1 MGLQKKHGKG
11 RLDKWYKLA
20 KEKNYRARSAFKLIQ
35 LNQKY
40 GFLQKSRVLIDL
52 CAAPGGWLQVAAE
65 NMPTSSLIVGVDLTP
80 IKPIPKVITFVSDIT
95 TDKCRST
102 LRQHLKTWKADT
114 VLHDGAPNVGTAW
127 VQDAFTQA
135 ELTLQSLKL
144 ATEFLV
150 EGGTFVTKIFRSKDY
165 NSLLWVFNQLFKKVE
180 ATKPPS
186 SRNVSAEI
194 FVVCRGYLAPKKV
207 DPKFLDAKTVFEELP
222 DATPNNEAKVYN
234 PEKKKRKRDGYEE
247 GDNLLYKEVPVKEF
261 IETTDPIALLGSLN
275 KFTFT
280 DKNDIATAT
289 IIKMPETT
297 VEIRNCCND
306 LRVLG
311 RRDFKLLLRWRLAI
325 REKFGWSTKKKKEA
339 EEEKDAEET
348 AEITPMDEELRMEED
363 LKNMHEKETKKKKK
377 EKKKDNERKQKEIVR
392 LQMHMTAPMDLGLE
406 QQAGPGD
413 EQSMFKLKAID
424 AAGGL
429 KEVAKGKMNMV
440 VDEEEAK
447 ARAAAAQRGEDS
459 EDDESD
465 EAEDELDDELDRM
478 YEQFVQTKAERDD
491 KFKAKRA
498 RREGADEEWEGIDGA
513 KPDMTSDEEVV
524 AEEDSDSDSS
534 DDDDDD
540 AESESKQRLVTSL
553 DNETTPSGSLNSE
566 DEEVASDD
574 EKGASDQES
583 SSATI
588 EDADEWFD
596 TKETADSGDEDVSDS
611 GIEIVPSNKDD
622 MWDSNEKAPSKNGKP
637 DIDIITAEAMTL
649 AHQIAL
655 GKKSKADLIDDGFNK
670 YSFRSKEGLPEW
682 FLEDE
687 SKHSKPMRPI
697 TAAGAAAIKEK
708 LRALNARP
716 IKKVKEAKD
725 RKKFKAHQRL
735 EKLRKK
741 SAMLMEEEG
750 MTEKEKA
757 QKITRMIN
765 RATKKRPKQEVKVVV
780 ARGGNKGVPGR
791 PKGVKGKY
799 KIVDARMK
807 AYVIPSWP
815 NINGDSTDKVHLQ
828 RQISRIYLDIEQDI
842 DLRIDHGGYYGRC
855 SLYTASQRHIE
866 IRVWNRH

>member
-1 MGLQKKHGKG
+1 MGIQKKHGKG

-65 NMPTSSLIVGVDLTP
+65 NMPNSSLIVGVDLAP

-135 ELTLQSLKL
+135 ELALQSLKL
-144 ATEFLV
+144 AMEFLV

-194 FVVCRGYLAPKKV
+194 FVVCRGYLAPKRV
-207 DPKFLDAKTVFEELP
+207 DPKFLDPKTVFEELP

-247 GDNLLYKEVPVKEF
+247 GDNLLYKEIPVKEF
-261 IETTDPIALLGSLN
+261 IETTDPIALLGSMN

-297 VEIRNCCND
+297 QEIRNCCDD

-311 RRDFKLLLRWRLAI
+311 RRDFKILLKWRLAI
-325 REKFGWSTKKKKEA
+325 RDKFGWSTKKKKEA
-339 EEEKDAEET
+339 EEEEAAEGEEE
-348 AEITPMDEELRMEED
+348 AEITPMDEELKLEED
-363 LKNMHEKETKKKKK
+363 LKNMKEKETKKKKK
-377 EKKKDNERKQKEIVR
+377 EKKRENERKQKEIVR
-392 LQMHMTAPMDLGLE
+392 LQMHMTAPMEIGLE

-413 EQSMFKLKAID
+413 DQSMFKLKAVD
-424 AAGGL
+424 AAGAL
-429 KEVAKGKMNMV
+429 NQVVKGKMNMV

-447 ARAAAAQRGEDS
+447 ARAAAAQQDE
-459 EDDESD
+459 DESEESD
-465 EAEDELDDELDRM
+465 DAEDALEDELDRM
-478 YEQFVQTKAERDD
+478 YEQYVEKKAERDD

-498 RREGADEEWEGIDGA
+498 RKEGADDEWEGIDENKDDA
-513 KPDMTSDEEVV
+513 TSDEDVV
-524 AEEDSDSDSS
+524 LQ

-540 AESESKQRLVTSL
+540 SSSEDEDEESGDARLVTSL
-553 DNETTPSGSLNSE
+553 DSGKATTSGLSKKAALFFDQDIFKEFGDIGADVAGTEEESDGE
-566 DEEVASDD
+566 DEEVDLESGEEEVTSDN
-574 EKGASDQES
+574 EEETSEHES
-583 SSATI
+583 SSETI

-596 TKETADSGDEDVSDS
+596 TRETAESEDDDVSDS

-622 MWDSNEKAPSKNGKP
+622 MWDANEKDHTKNGKP

-649 AHQIAL
+649 AQQIAL

-670 YSFRSKEGLPEW
+670 YSFRSKDGLPDW

-687 SKHSKPMRPI
+687 AKHSKPLRPI

-765 RATKKRPKQEVKVVV
+765 RATKKKPKQSVKLVV
-780 ARGGNKGVPGR
+780 ARGKGLQGR
-791 PKGVKGKY
+791 PRGVKGKY
-799 KIVDARMK
+799 KVVDARMK
-807 AYVIPSWP
+807 K
-815 NINGDSTDKVHLQ
+815 DK
-828 RQISRIYLDIEQDI
+828 SRIKKKK
-842 DLRIDHGGYYGRC
+842 
-855 SLYTASQRHIE
+855 
-866 IRVWNRH
+866 

>member
-1 MGLQKKHGKG
+1 MGIQKKHGKG

-65 NMPTSSLIVGVDLTP
+65 NMPNSSLIVGVDLSP

-135 ELTLQSLKL
+135 ELALQSLKL

-194 FVVCRGYLAPKKV
+194 FVVCRGYLAPKRV
-207 DPKFLDAKTVFEELP
+207 DPKFLDPKTVFEELP

-247 GDNLLYKEVPVKEF
+247 GDNLLYHEIPVKEF
-261 IETTDPIALLGSLN
+261 IETTDPIALLGSMN

-297 VEIRNCCND
+297 QEIRNCCND

-311 RRDFKLLLRWRLAI
+311 RRDFKILLKWRLAI
-325 REKFGWSTKKKKEA
+325 RDKFGWSTKKKKEA
-339 EEEKDAEET
+339 EEEEAAADADES
-348 AEITPMDEELRMEED
+348 AEITPMDEELKLEED
-363 LKNMHEKETKKKKK
+363 LKNMQDKETKKKRK
-377 EKKKDNERKQKEIVR
+377 EKKRDNERKQKEIVR
-392 LQMHMTAPMDLGLE
+392 LQMHMTAPMELGLE

-413 EQSMFKLKAID
+413 DQTMFKLKTVD
-424 AAGGL
+424 AAGAL
-429 KEVAKGKMNMV
+429 NQVVKGKMNMV

-447 ARAAAAQRGEDS
+447 ARAAAAERAEEDES
-459 EDDESD
+459 EDSD
-465 EAEDELDDELDRM
+465 EAEDALEDELDRM
-478 YEQFVQTKAERDD
+478 YEQYVEKKAERDD

-498 RREGADEEWEGIDGA
+498 RKEGADDEWEGIGENKDDA
-513 KPDMTSDEEVV
+513 TSDEDVV
-524 AEEDSDSDSS
+524 LQ

-540 AESESKQRLVTSL
+540 DDSSEDEDEESGEARLVTSL
-553 DNETTPSGSLNSE
+553 DDNKTTTSGLSKKAALFFDQDIFKEFGDIGADVADTEEESE
-566 DEEVASDD
+566 GEDD
-574 EKGASDQES
+574 EADSESGEEEATSENEEKEEETSEHES
-583 SSATI
+583 SSETI

-596 TKETADSGDEDVSDS
+596 TRETAESEEDDVSDS

-622 MWDSNEKAPSKNGKP
+622 MWDANEKEPTKNGKP

-649 AHQIAL
+649 AQQIAM
-655 GKKSKADLIDDGFNK
+655 GKRSKADLIDDGFNK
-670 YSFRSKEGLPEW
+670 YSFRSKDGLPDW

-687 SKHSKPMRPI
+687 ARHSKPLRPI

-765 RATKKRPKQEVKVVV
+765 RATKKKPKQSVKLVV
-780 ARGGNKGVPGR
+780 AKGKGLQGR
-791 PKGVKGKY
+791 PRGVKGKY
-799 KIVDARMK
+799 KVVDARMK
-807 AYVIPSWP
+807 K
-815 NINGDSTDKVHLQ
+815 DK
-828 RQISRIYLDIEQDI
+828 SRIKKKK
-842 DLRIDHGGYYGRC
+842 
-855 SLYTASQRHIE
+855 
-866 IRVWNRH
+866 